1 MTLKFTLVQAVR
13 STGMLKPADN
23 VKFWLG
29 RARTHLRNARF
40 TRQHPTFAAP
50 PADLAFDAY
59 NHVDWQAYHDS
70 GLAHARLFARLLTTL
85 PAAEPLRVLE
95 WGCGP
100 ARLIRHLP
108 QLMAPRS
115 VELTGSDYNPRSIA
129 WCRDHVPGVRFVENG
144 LTPPLPLPDASFD
157 AVYNFSVLTH
167 LSETVQLQWVR
178 EMHRVLRPGGL
189 LICTTHGKAYRYLL
203 SMESERARFDAG
215 ELVEQGRYE
224 EGKKWFFAVHPER
237 WLREKLFAGFEDV
250 QRVSTTSADAI
261 LQDVWTARKPGLLS
275 GQQ

>member
-1 MTLKFTLVQAVR
+1 M
-13 STGMLKPADN
+13 
-23 VKFWLG
+23 
-29 RARTHLRNARF
+29 
-40 TRQHPTFAAP
+40 
-50 PADLAFDAY
+50 
-59 NHVDWQAYHDS
+59 
-70 GLAHARLFARLLTTL
+70 
-85 PAAEPLRVLE
+85 
-95 WGCGP
+95 
-100 ARLIRHLP
+100 
-108 QLMAPRS
+108 
-115 VELTGSDYNPRSIA
+115 
-129 WCRDHVPGVRFVENG
+129 
-144 LTPPLPLPDASFD
+144 PDASFD